1 MGSCF
6 PARSLVRRTEL
17 FTSGLFL
24 LSTAMFI
31 MTMTSSAISAR
42 STGHV
47 GLSIGLPA
55 SRFFSD
61 WAKSMTFVTRSRSRA
76 AQLLTMPSCRLMPLP
91 AGVSSKA
98 VVRPSMPWS
107 GLRISCESIAMSA
120 DFRSWTILSSATSL
134 RSWPIPR
141 MPPMRPSSL
150 LLGTKVM
157 HSCLISVVASPFFLM
172 GIEISTSCDTPSDAL
187 PSMPTPSLSSPPARS
202 SSAMPAERAAS
213 SAFSTPSLQSA
224 DTTSSSGLPCTS
236 SWLQPVSECR
246 FSFHS
251 KMHPSRSSRKT
262 GTFAL
267 WMREVMSLPAARAA
281 THQRRM
287 EWRSCLF
294 RSIASSAP

>member
-6 PARSLVRRTEL
+6 PASSLVRRTEL
-17 FTSGLFL
+17 FTSGLFI

-42 STGHV
+42 STGAV

-61 WAKSMTFVTRSRSRA
+61 WARSMTFVTRSRSRA

-134 RSWPIPR
+134 RSWPMPR
-141 MPPMRPSSL
+141 MPPISPSSL

-172 GIEISTSCDTPSDAL
+172 GIEISTSCDTPSGA
-187 PSMPTPSLSSPPARS
+187 SARMATPSLSSPPAKS
-202 SSAMPAERAAS
+202 SSAMPADRAAS
-213 SAFSTPSLQSA
+213 SAASTPSLQSA

-236 SWLQPVSECR
+236 SWLQPVSER
-246 FSFHS
+246 RLSFQS

-267 WMREVMSLPAARAA
+267 WMREVISRPAARAA

-294 RSIASSAP
+294 RSIANSAP